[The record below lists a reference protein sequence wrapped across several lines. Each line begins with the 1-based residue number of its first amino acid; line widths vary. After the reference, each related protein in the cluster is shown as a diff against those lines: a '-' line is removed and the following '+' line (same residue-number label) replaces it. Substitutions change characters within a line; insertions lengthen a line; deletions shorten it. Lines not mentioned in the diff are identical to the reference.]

1 MEKKGVN
8 TVKMFDIDFFGGDRD
23 GLLRIVQ
30 DWLGSKNKNKW
41 IATVNPEFIMLASK
55 DRHFLNILKKTD
67 INIVDGRGLAWA
79 IEKRLKKRIEV
90 IPGSDFMDD
99 LCKIAENNE
108 YSVYFLGGWNDRAK
122 KSANFF
128 KKKYPK
134 LKIAG
139 FYAGKSIGQD
149 KRILEKIGRKR
160 VDILFVAYGM
170 KTQEEWIERN
180 LRNLNVG
187 IVMGVGRSFDYYSGD
202 LKRAPKLLRKLGLEW
217 LFSLIMEP
225 KRLIRQLELPKFVLK
240 VLFQVPNQG

>member
-8 TVKMFDIDFFGGDRD
+8 TVKMFNIDFFGGDKD
-23 GLLRIVQ
+23 GLLRIIQ
-30 DWLGSKNKNKW
+30 SWLGSKNKNKW
-41 IATVNPEFIMLASK
+41 IATVNPEFVMLASK

-67 INIVDGRGLAWA
+67 INVVDGRGLAWA
-79 IEKRLKKRIEV
+79 IGKRLKKWVEV

-99 LCKIAENNE
+99 LCKIAEDNE
-108 YSVYFLGGWNDRAK
+108 YSVYFLGGWNNRAK
-122 KSANFF
+122 KSAMFF

-139 FYAGKSIGQD
+139 YYSGKSVGQD
-149 KRILEKIGRKR
+149 DKILEKIGRKR

-170 KTQEEWIERN
+170 KAQEEWIERN

-202 LKRAPKLLRKLGLEW
+202 LKRASKVLRKLGLEW
-217 LFSLIMEP
+217 LFSLVMEP
-225 KRLIRQLELPKFVLK
+225 KRLKRQLELPKFVLK
-240 VLFQVPNQG
+240 VLFQARD